1 LPSFW
6 ERFHK
11 VPRSLRYLVLVGLV
25 CGLGYYLYSAVRSA
39 NTKGGIA
46 FVANQTGNWELFV
59 VQEDGSGLTQLT
71 ESDLD
76 ARAPAFS
83 PDGKQ
88 LAYVTS
94 DGALAVMALGNK
106 ETTTLAL
113 PTGRYGH
120 PTWLSDGSGLVFTA
134 YAVTPPTEDA
144 DFQLWSFA
152 EQKAR
157 PFLVQ
162 TGPQDY
168 PALSPV
174 GDQIAYISSIMTM
187 VPGMGSSVTQQ
198 LWVTSLREGKPRQ
211 LLLGSAQDNR
221 PAWSPDGKQLV
232 FSSDRRG
239 NPDLW
244 LIQVETQETTQL
256 TDTAAA
262 EAGPAWSPDGKKVVY
277 VAQDGEQSQLM
288 MLDVATKQSKK
299 LAPFGEKPVAIR
311 EPSWR

>member
-1 LPSFW
+1 MQSFW
-6 ERFHK
+6 KRFRV
-11 VPRSLRYLVLVGLV
+11 VPRSLRYLILAGLV

-39 NTKGGIA
+39 HTKGGIA

-76 ARAPAFS
+76 ERAPAFS

-88 LAYVTS
+88 LAFVTS
-94 DGALAVMALGNK
+94 DGALGVIVLGSQAK
-106 ETTTLAL
+106 TPVAL
-113 PTGRYGH
+113 PAGRYGH
-120 PTWLSDGSGLVFTA
+120 PTWLRDGSGIVFTA
-134 YAVTPPTEDA
+134 YSVTPPTEDA
-144 DFQLWSFA
+144 DFQVWSFA
-152 EQKAR
+152 DQKAR

-168 PALSPV
+168 PALSPS

-187 VPGMGSSVTQQ
+187 VPGLGSSVTQQ

-211 LLLGSAQDNR
+211 LLLGSAQDSR
-221 PAWSPDGKQLV
+221 PAWSPDGQQLV
-232 FSSDRRG
+232 FSSDRKG

-244 LIQVETQETTQL
+244 LIQVASQETMQL
-256 TDTAAA
+256 TETAAA
-262 EAGPAWSPDGKKVVY
+262 ENSPTWSPDGKKIVY
-277 VAQDGEQSQLM
+277 VAQEGEQAQLM
-288 MLDVATKQSKK
+288 LLDVATKQSKK
-299 LAPFGEKPVAIR
+299 LAPFGEKSVEIR